1 MIVKYMLMNLIFSWL
16 QHSALS
22 IDIQQLCGWWVGN
35 IGDGRV
41 GVAEVP
47 VSRCQV
53 CLRW

>member
-1 MIVKYMLMNLIFSWL
+1 MNVKYMFMNLIFSWL
-16 QHSALS
+16 QHSVLISSSCAGG
-22 IDIQQLCGWWVGN
+22 GWWVGN